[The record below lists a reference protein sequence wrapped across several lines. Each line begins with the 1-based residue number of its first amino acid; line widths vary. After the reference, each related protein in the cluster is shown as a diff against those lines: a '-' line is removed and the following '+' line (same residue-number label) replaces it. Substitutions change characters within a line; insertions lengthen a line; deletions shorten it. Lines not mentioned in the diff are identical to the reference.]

1 MSLEGLPFLTA
12 NAAPIAGRSKE
23 RPADFE
29 VEELPVYGPS
39 GEGEHALLWVEK
51 TGLTTPALLEQL
63 ARALGVPRSALGY
76 AGMKDAQAVT
86 RQQVSA
92 HGVDPAAALALELD
106 GVRVLAAER
115 HRSKLRVGHLR
126 GNRFRVRLRGVD
138 PERAADVSAVL
149 GELARRG
156 VPNGFGPQR
165 FGRHGDA
172 WKHGRDL
179 LAGNARRVRRK
190 RGLSLLRF
198 YASAWQSKLFNEVLT
213 ARWSTFDTLLTGD
226 LAWLHDRGAVFR
238 VDDAAREAPRAA
250 AFEISPTGPLFG
262 PEMIEPSGEPLA
274 VERAVLAAHGLLG
287 PDLGGPRFLS
297 WKGARR
303 PLRVPPRDLAHGWG
317 EDAFGGYLE
326 LTFALPAGAYA
337 TNVVR
342 ELTKSDDL
350 DGGES

>member
-1 MSLEGLPFLTA
+1 MSSDALPFLSTQV
-12 NAAPIAGRSKE
+12 PPVAGRLKE
-23 RPADFE
+23 RPSDFD

-51 TGLTTPALLEQL
+51 SGITTQALLERL
-63 ARALGVPRSALGY
+63 AKALGVPRNACGY

-86 RQQVSA
+86 RQQVSV

-106 GVRVLAAER
+106 GLRVLAAER

-138 PERAADVSAVL
+138 PERGADVAAVL
-149 GELARRG
+149 GVLAQRG
-156 VPNGFGPQR
+156 IPNGFGPQR

-179 LAGNARRVRRK
+179 LAGEGRRMRRK
-190 RGLSLLRF
+190 RGLALLRF
-198 YASAWQSKLFNEVLT
+198 YASAWQSKLFNELLA
-213 ARWSTFDTLLTGD
+213 ARFDTIDRLLEGD

-238 VDDAAREAPRAA
+238 VVDPALEAPRASA
-250 AFEISPTGPLFG
+250 LEISPSGPLFG
-262 PEMIEPSGEPLA
+262 PEMIEPSGEPFA
-274 VERAVLAAHGLLG
+274 FERAVLAAHGLHG

-303 PLRVPPRDLAHGWG
+303 PLRVPARELAHAWG
-317 EDAFGGYLE
+317 EDEAGGYLE
-326 LTFALPAGAYA
+326 LAFALPPGAYA

-342 ELTKSDDL
+342 ELTKTDDL

>member
-1 MSLEGLPFLTA
+1 MDALPFLSA
-12 NAAPIAGRSKE
+12 GVPPIAGRLKE
-23 RPADFE
+23 RASDFE

-51 TGLTTPALLEQL
+51 AGLTTPALLERL
-63 ARALGVPRSALGY
+63 SKALGVPRAACGY

-86 RQQVSA
+86 RQQVSV
-92 HGVDPAAALALELD
+92 HGVDPAAALALELE

-138 PERAADVSAVL
+138 REREADVRAVL
-149 GELARRG
+149 GELAQRG

-179 LAGNARRVRRK
+179 LAGDARRVRRK
-190 RGLSLLRF
+190 RGLALLRF

-213 ARWSTFDTLLTGD
+213 ARWDAFDRLLAGD

-238 VDDAAREAPRAA
+238 VADPALEAPRAA
-250 AFEISPTGPLFG
+250 ALEISPSGPLFG
-262 PEMIEPSGEPLA
+262 PEMIEPAGEPLDI
-274 VERAVLAAHGLLG
+274 ERAVLAAHGLHG

-303 PLRVPPRDLAHGWG
+303 PLRVPARDLAHAWG
-317 EDAFGGYLE
+317 EDDAGGYLE
-326 LTFALPAGAYA
+326 LAFALPSGAYA

-342 ELTKSDDL
+342 ELTKSDSL
-350 DGGES
+350 DAGES

>member
-1 MSLEGLPFLTA
+1 MSSEGLPYLTA
-12 NAAPIAGRSKE
+12 GIAPITGRLKE

-39 GEGEHALLWVEK
+39 GEGEHVLVWVEK
-51 TGLTTPALLEQL
+51 SGLTTPALLERL
-63 ARALGVPRSALGY
+63 AKALGVPRSACGY

-86 RQQVSA
+86 RQQVSVQ
-92 HGVDPAAALALELD
+92 GVDPAAALALDLE

-126 GNRFRVRLRGVD
+126 GNRFRLRLRGVD
-138 PERAADVSAVL
+138 PERAADVGAVMD
-149 GELARRG
+149 ELARRG

-190 RGLSLLRF
+190 RGLALLRF

-213 ARWSTFDTLLTGD
+213 ARWSMFDTLLSGD

-250 AFEISPTGPLFG
+250 AFEISPSGPLFG
-262 PEMIEPSGEPLA
+262 PEMIEPAGEPLA
-274 VERAVLAAHGLLG
+274 IEHSVLAAHGLSG

-303 PLRVPPRDLAHGWG
+303 PLRVPARDLAHTWG
-317 EDAFGGYLE
+317 EDAFGGYVE

-337 TNVVR
+337 TCVTR
-342 ELTKSDDL
+342 ELTKTDDAEGL
-350 DGGES
+350 AD